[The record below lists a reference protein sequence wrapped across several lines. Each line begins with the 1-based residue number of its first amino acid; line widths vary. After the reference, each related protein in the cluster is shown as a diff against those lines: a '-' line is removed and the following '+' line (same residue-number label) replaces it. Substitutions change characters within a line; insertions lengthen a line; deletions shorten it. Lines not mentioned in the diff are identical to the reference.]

1 MHHHVVDGR
10 PVLPAVR
17 HRVPSAGEPGG
28 QRRGPDAG
36 HHLVRQP
43 AAGAFGGDLVR
54 LEHVVDEPP
63 GALGEALL
71 LGGQLYQRR
80 HARLPGMQY

>member
-1 MHHHVVDGR
+1 
-10 PVLPAVR
+10 
-17 HRVPSAGEPGG
+17 
-28 QRRGPDAG
+28 
-36 HHLVRQP
+36 
-43 AAGAFGGDLVR
+43 VR

-80 HARLPGMQY
+80 HARLPGTQY